1 MDEDYLK
8 EGDLGVVALSSRA
21 SQKTLSFAAKP
32 KPLTAAYVLEQ
43 FRTITRTKG
52 DKAQVWLPYTYSQ
65 AYLRTYLQSG
75 TKSGYYQ
82 VDDDKMSRSGS

>member
-1 MDEDYLK
+1 VDEDYLK

-32 KPLTAAYVLEQ
+32 KPLTAAFVLEQ

-52 DKAQVWLPYTYSQ
+52 DKAQV
-65 AYLRTYLQSG
+65 
-75 TKSGYYQ
+75 
-82 VDDDKMSRSGS
+82 